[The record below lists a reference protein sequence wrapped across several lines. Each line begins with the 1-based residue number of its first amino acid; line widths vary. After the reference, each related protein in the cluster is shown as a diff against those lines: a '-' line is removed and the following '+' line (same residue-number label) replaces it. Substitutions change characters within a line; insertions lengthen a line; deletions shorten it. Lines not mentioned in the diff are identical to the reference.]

1 MCFAQNEEQYVVVFL
16 VLFFYECYFI
26 YQCFYLIV
34 NNVFGNSLKPPN
46 DATVS
51 LVSLALLVLKLRN
64 STLYDVTEGTVT
76 SLKVQ

>member
-1 MCFAQNEEQYVVVFL
+1 MKSKMLLFFL
-16 VLFFYECYFI
+16 VLFIYECYFN

-34 NNVFGNSLKPPN
+34 NNVFGNSLKPPH

-51 LVSLALLVLKLRN
+51 LVQLALLVLKLRN
-64 STLYDVTEGTVT
+64 STLYDVTEGTAT